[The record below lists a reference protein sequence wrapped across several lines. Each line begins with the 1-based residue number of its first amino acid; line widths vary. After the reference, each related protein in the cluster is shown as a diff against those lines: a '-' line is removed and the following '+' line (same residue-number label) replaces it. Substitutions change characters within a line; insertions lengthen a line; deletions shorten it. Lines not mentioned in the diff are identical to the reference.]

1 MNNVIQYSILAFCLS
16 IGSSLAEPTDAE
28 KLSALAACSKESS
41 ALNRLDCYDSV
52 MRPLAVV
59 INTDAQIK
67 RSQSWLSAYAQE
79 KDRHENDTDFLVTN
93 SGGDNPKVLLTS
105 PALGRQPPRPVLV
118 FSCIDNITRMQIML
132 AAPMTNDG
140 SAITLRTGKETIK
153 TNWFSRDNGYVFEAS
168 RGLPGIQ
175 EIQRLI
181 HGDTLTIE
189 SSDPSLN
196 GLVFNL
202 STLPQAIAPL
212 RSACRW

>member
-16 IGSSLAEPTDAE
+16 IGSALAEPTDVE

-105 PALGRQPPRPVLV
+105 PAFRATATETGFGIQLHRQYH
-118 FSCIDNITRMQIML
+118 SNANYAGC
-132 AAPMTNDG
+132 TND
-140 SAITLRTGKETIK
+140 
-153 TNWFSRDNGYVFEAS
+153 
-168 RGLPGIQ
+168 
-175 EIQRLI
+175 
-181 HGDTLTIE
+181 
-189 SSDPSLN
+189 
-196 GLVFNL
+196 
-202 STLPQAIAPL
+202 
-212 RSACRW
+212 

>member
-1 MNNVIQYSILAFCLS
+1 
-16 IGSSLAEPTDAE
+16 
-28 KLSALAACSKESS
+28 
-41 ALNRLDCYDSV
+41 
-52 MRPLAVV
+52 
-59 INTDAQIK
+59 
-67 RSQSWLSAYAQE
+67 
-79 KDRHENDTDFLVTN
+79 
-93 SGGDNPKVLLTS
+93 
-105 PALGRQPPRPVLV
+105 
-118 FSCIDNITRMQIML
+118 ML
-132 AAPMTNDG
+132 AAPMTNDS
-140 SAITLRTGKETIK
+140 SAITLRTGKEIIK